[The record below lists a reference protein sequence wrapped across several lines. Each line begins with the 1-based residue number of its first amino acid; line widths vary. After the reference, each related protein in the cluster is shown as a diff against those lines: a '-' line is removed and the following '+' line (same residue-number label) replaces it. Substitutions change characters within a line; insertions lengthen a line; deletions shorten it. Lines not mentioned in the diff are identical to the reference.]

1 MTETRRERR
10 RPASAHDPAQSGA
23 AAVEFTLVAA
33 ILTILFLAILQLGF
47 VIHVRN
53 TLVASAAE
61 GARYAANANR
71 GVGDGVARTEALI
84 AESLSPRL
92 AGDVHARL
100 LDTGGVSMV
109 EVTVTTTLP
118 LAGLL
123 GVEHGMSVSAHA
135 VAEPG

>member
-1 MTETRRERR
+1 M
-10 RPASAHDPAQSGA
+10 
-23 AAVEFTLVAA
+23 EFTLVSVLL
-33 ILTILFLAILQLGF
+33 LTLFLAILQLGF

-71 GVGDGVARTEALI
+71 GPHDGTARTQALI

-92 AGDVHARL
+92 SGDVQSRVI
-100 LDTGGVSMV
+100 DVGGASMV
-109 EVTVTTTLP
+109 EITVTTTLP

-123 GVEHGMSVSAHA
+123 GVERGLSVSAHA
-135 VAEPG
+135 VAEPGT

>member
-1 MTETRRERR
+1 MTRWAP
-10 RPASAHDPAQSGA
+10 PASARDPADRGA

-33 ILTILFLAILQLGF
+33 MLTTLFLAILQLGF

-71 GVGDGVARTEALI
+71 GVADGAARTEALI

-92 AGDVHARL
+92 AGDVRARMI
-100 LDTGGVSMV
+100 DAGGASTV

-123 GVEHGMSVSAHA
+123 GVERGLSVSAHA
-135 VAEPG
+135 VAEPGP

>member
-1 MTETRRERR
+1 M
-10 RPASAHDPAQSGA
+10 
-23 AAVEFTLVAA
+23 EFTLISVL
-33 ILTILFLAILQLGF
+33 LTILFLAILQVGF

-71 GVGDGVARTEALI
+71 GLADGAARTEALI
-84 AESLSPRL
+84 AESLSPSL
-92 AGDVHARL
+92 AGEVSSRL
-100 LDTGGVSMV
+100 VDFDGAATV
-109 EVTVTTTLP
+109 EVNVTTTLP

-123 GVEHGMSVSAHA
+123 GVDRGLSVSGHA